1 MTIQIKN
8 KAIPSSPRSKNYPTG
23 AIVSVSSGGGSG
35 VTSNASGS
43 NVTILGKDDLRS
55 ATDLNVFSSLRTLA
69 EILSII
75 VTKDDAETKLTD
87 SNVLSSLR
95 VNKELDTINERFKDA
110 IDALKDSYLSKT
122 APDETQFLIKLLGGL
137 IVDNGLDVTKGISTD
152 TLTATT
158 VTTQIL
164 NILDKL
170 IAKSATFSG
179 DISSN
184 DYAEGLIGWLIRSY
198 RCKISSST

>member
-35 VTSNASGS
+35 VTSNSSGS

-95 VNKELDTINERFKDA
+95 WIRRC
-110 IDALKDSYLSKT
+110 
-122 APDETQFLIKLLGGL
+122 GGNRNS
-137 IVDNGLDVTKGISTD
+137 DCGK
-152 TLTATT
+152 
-158 VTTQIL
+158 
-164 NILDKL
+164 
-170 IAKSATFSG
+170 
-179 DISSN
+179 
-184 DYAEGLIGWLIRSY
+184 
-198 RCKISSST
+198 